1 MNIKNVLEPMI
12 EVEQPLNASLKT
24 MLIMPRTRKLLILFC
39 LLISFPIHTYSQK
52 GTKEDPYIMKVFWK
66 KKGGKMALFSEAKK
80 TPKTQIT
87 DYIFDTDCK
96 ESFGKGNLVNP
107 NFIEKS
113 GVPRYSYE
121 QQKHYV
127 GIHGN
132 VVVKI
137 NGLYN
142 LLNFDTWREN
152 NKWKLVFSEGFDSW
166 EVGAIANRTTSDG
179 ESNYLH
185 NYVYVTR
192 PDSPLKGLLDVDH
205 FLGSRQGDKYVLD
218 CEYDDIILADIGYTH
233 NNEELLIYSYDK
245 VPSFITR
252 KGKYW
257 GAVERAYSVWSA
269 KYDLKSFTH
278 TEQIPVDKRQ
288 DLKTPYLIRKHAG
301 LLLAERNDST
311 FVANSEGR
319 EMNVLC
325 SPDTL
330 PKYNE
335 QIIPQFHGDYS
346 PNRMKVFDA
355 PDNMAAHIYP
365 YFIPHKGSTYDI
377 KPFHPFPS
385 DSILTFI
392 LSGDYGAKL
401 YNVKID
407 KELISNATS
416 ISPIPDS
423 NGFLSVSLRGDA
435 LPRAAFVTR
444 DNSEAVILNSMENMS
459 SLSNNKTQFG
469 STQIINYRGSV
480 GLYDSISGFALPCSF
495 DSIVPL
501 AQKVDSIPDVIGG
514 LFLAYKK
521 KEFGLVGPSASIM
534 GVVFN
539 GIKRTADGKG
549 VELTAKV
556 YNSPDNYSM
565 KISTPDGQ
573 NLSFDDNIDTLF
585 QNLFKMAKK
594 EDIKYTHSI
603 DYLLH
608 GLFEFAAKINRS
620 ELIPRI
626 YESGAII
633 AANAAVSLSNE
644 RNAIEMLDKAE
655 VLYEMAVCNSETQL
669 IDLDIP
675 GIRKSVIENFRQ
687 QEIARAEAEAARQ
700 RELERQAQIR
710 EVQLQQRAQ
719 AWTQLANALAQV
731 GQSLNN
737 AVITYNASK
746 TSKRQVQHR
755 YTPTVSRQQNTTT
768 NHAPATTYTSTSSKT
783 KRTANYNNRTMLEIA
798 YETAKGIVMKYY
810 YGQYT
815 WNLNEV
821 RKQQASMRDIR
832 ANAKKQGFTIYKS
845 DFEDVSKPY
854 RK

>member
-1 MNIKNVLEPMI
+1 M
-12 EVEQPLNASLKT
+12 
-24 MLIMPRTRKLLILFC
+24 
-39 LLISFPIHTYSQK
+39 
-52 GTKEDPYIMKVFWK
+52 
-66 KKGGKMALFSEAKK
+66 
-80 TPKTQIT
+80 
-87 DYIFDTDCK
+87 
-96 ESFGKGNLVNP
+96 
-107 NFIEKS
+107 
-113 GVPRYSYE
+113 
-121 QQKHYV
+121 
-127 GIHGN
+127 
-132 VVVKI
+132 
-137 NGLYN
+137 
-142 LLNFDTWREN
+142 
-152 NKWKLVFSEGFDSW
+152 
-166 EVGAIANRTTSDG
+166 
-179 ESNYLH
+179 
-185 NYVYVTR
+185 
-192 PDSPLKGLLDVDH
+192 
-205 FLGSRQGDKYVLD
+205 
-218 CEYDDIILADIGYTH
+218 
-233 NNEELLIYSYDK
+233 
-245 VPSFITR
+245 
-252 KGKYW
+252 
-257 GAVERAYSVWSA
+257 
-269 KYDLKSFTH
+269 
-278 TEQIPVDKRQ
+278 
-288 DLKTPYLIRKHAG
+288 
-301 LLLAERNDST
+301 
-311 FVANSEGR
+311 
-319 EMNVLC
+319 
-325 SPDTL
+325 
-330 PKYNE
+330 
-335 QIIPQFHGDYS
+335 
-346 PNRMKVFDA
+346 
-355 PDNMAAHIYP
+355 
-365 YFIPHKGSTYDI
+365 
-377 KPFHPFPS
+377 
-385 DSILTFI
+385 
-392 LSGDYGAKL
+392 
-401 YNVKID
+401 
-407 KELISNATS
+407 ISNATS

-585 QNLFKMAKK
+585 HYLFKMAKK

-798 YETAKGIVMKYY
+798 YETTKGIVMKYY